1 MIEVAVP
8 SSKPN
13 APSISTNP
21 SDLTISENVSEERI
35 IPKMVDDINMSA
47 FLTNFRPILD
57 NIQWYIGHR
66 NTLKAWMSYKSEC
79 AGKCNSEGLSI
90 ENDPQAIL

>member
-1 MIEVAVP
+1 MTEIASIP
-8 SSKPN
+8 SKPN
-13 APSISTNP
+13 EPSITTHQSE
-21 SDLTISENVSEERI
+21 LTTHENANMSKKT
-35 IPKMVDDINMSA
+35 PKMIDDINMSA
-47 FLTNFRPILD
+47 FLANFRPILD
-57 NIQWYIGHR
+57 NTQWYIGNR